1 MTYDQVFA
9 SRHLIRS
16 VSLRITMGE
25 INGRQRSFVSADP
38 HGRRTSILLFV
49 GMLRRSKACLMPWYT
64 CYSEGPSAFQPSVSL
79 MHHESDGVQKKPN
92 SV

>member
-64 CYSEGPSAFQPSVSL
+64 CYSEEKTKLRLKSAFTRNYL
-79 MHHESDGVQKKPN
+79 TRECT
-92 SV
+92 